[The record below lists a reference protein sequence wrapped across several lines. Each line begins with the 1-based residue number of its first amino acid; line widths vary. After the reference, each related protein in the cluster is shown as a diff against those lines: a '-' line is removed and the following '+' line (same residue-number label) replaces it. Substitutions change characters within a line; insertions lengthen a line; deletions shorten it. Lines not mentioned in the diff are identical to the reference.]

1 MRVLLFGAG
10 SMACLFGARLAPAA
24 DVTLI
29 DTWKEGIDA
38 IRKNGI
44 LLEDANGKRTVSVHA
59 EYLGTPLEPFDLAFV
74 LIKSWQT
81 GFIAKYLPGYLKPEG
96 LAISL
101 QNGLGNVE
109 QLGAKAFPGTTAE
122 GATLLGPG
130 QVKAGG
136 SGPTHIVAP
145 AWVVDLLKSAG
156 FEAYACNTNKAVS
169 LLWGKLSVSCGINAL
184 TALLRIPNGEL
195 LKRPAA
201 TELMIRAV
209 LECVA
214 VARAAGIVLPYAD
227 AVSYAKEIAER
238 TAANQSS
245 MFQDI
250 FRGAPTECDAIN
262 GAIVRAGTRLGV
274 ATPVNEILW
283 QLVMAAGAQNRS
295 DIG

>member
-1 MRVLLFGAG
+1 MRVVLFGAG

-24 DVTLI
+24 DVTLV

-38 IRKNGI
+38 IRQNGI
-44 LLEDANGKRTVSVHA
+44 LFEDANGKRIVSVHA
-59 EYLGTPLEPFDLAFV
+59 EYLGTPLEPFDLAFA

-81 GFIAKYLPGYLKPEG
+81 GLISKYLPDYLKPQG
-96 LAISL
+96 IAISL
-101 QNGLGNVE
+101 QNGLGNVA

-201 TELMIRAV
+201 TELMTRAV